1 MTWRILSARDEFDSS
16 RADKGS
22 DTAVTVKMV
31 ATMAGVSRLTG
42 GDILNNR
49 GHLYNAETRERVL
62 KTAQDMGYRPNS
74 SAKV

>member
-1 MTWRILSARDEFDSS
+1 
-16 RADKGS
+16 
-22 DTAVTVKMV
+22 MV